1 MKACENGIKMSKVQN
16 EMFSSHTISPFPSP
30 LPGKRARAH
39 RDMLIIEFSSQK
51 ECSKISGKA
60 WFSSWYVGHCI
71 DHVYHSVLK
80 RLDTAHPSVIVY
92 MLCIVQETFSYRS
105 TNGLQTL
112 VFGLF
117 ETFDII
123 QLIGQMSQIEASSF
137 ISWALGTFAVPEEGN
152 LRIRVFRGKGKSIPT
167 HGGIFF
173 FFVANWLRSK
183 RCTQIKL
190 CAVFEGVFI
199 YLFIFMVLALN
210 TWSCCVYNNIDTVR

>member
-30 LPGKRARAH
+30 LPGKKARAN

-137 ISWALGTFAVPEEGN
+137 ISWALGTFDVPGEGN
-152 LRIRVFRGKGKSIPT
+152 LMIRVFRGMGKSIPT

-173 FFVANWLRSK
+173 SSWPIGSVAKGAHKLSFVLYLK
-183 RCTQIKL
+183 VYL
-190 CAVFEGVFI
+190 FI
-199 YLFIFMVLALN
+199 YLFIYFYG
-210 TWSCCVYNNIDTVR
+210 SCFEYMEMLCLQ

>member
-1 MKACENGIKMSKVQN
+1 
-16 EMFSSHTISPFPSP
+16 
-30 LPGKRARAH
+30 
-39 RDMLIIEFSSQK
+39 
-51 ECSKISGKA
+51 
-60 WFSSWYVGHCI
+60 
-71 DHVYHSVLK
+71 
-80 RLDTAHPSVIVY
+80 

-190 CAVFEGVFI
+190 CAVFEGIFI
-199 YLFIFMVLALN
+199 YLFIYLFLWFLLWIHGDVVFTIKSIPCDDL
-210 TWSCCVYNNIDTVR
+210 IDMSVKSSERPWMYGTQ